1 MFVTISNSNIIKM
14 YILLYMIADCSGV
27 DGPAV
32 ALQGT
37 GETQVSHCGIVACC
51 LFHGQRSG
59 CRDPVAHSSCVLVIT
74 LHYK

>member
-32 ALQGT
+32 ALQVT
-37 GETQVSHCGIVACC
+37 GETQVSHWNCRLLLISWPKIRV
-51 LFHGQRSG
+51 SG
-59 CRDPVAHSSCVLVIT
+59 PSGSQQLCPCDHFEL
-74 LHYK
+74 